1 METQNENCSCCIT
14 SYQLQQ
20 VFAAIKHPQLQ
31 QTFCGLSVVQCCDI
45 TGIARQEK
53 KRKLQKKRVKLQTE
67 ITRVFLG

>member
-1 METQNENCSCCIT
+1 
-14 SYQLQQ
+14 